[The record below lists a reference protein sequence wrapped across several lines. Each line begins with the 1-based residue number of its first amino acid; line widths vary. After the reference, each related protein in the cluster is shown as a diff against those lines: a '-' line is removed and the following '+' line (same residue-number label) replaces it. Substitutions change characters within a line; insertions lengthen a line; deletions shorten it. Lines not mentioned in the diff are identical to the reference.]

1 MMFAGWL
8 RPHRVLIAVAVVA
21 AGVLACRDT
30 TTPKEVST
38 AGVAF
43 DPLSTDASP
52 GFISVVIGRGN
63 LGPFR
68 INSKAAGYHVDLK
81 SPDNTDIAV
90 ANITIAPGAHS
101 GWHYHPGPV
110 LVVVKTGS
118 ITFYHSARSREDG
131 EGADDAACPP
141 TRYNAGSTFT
151 ESGGVVGIARNEGT
165 VEATAVA
172 TFFAPPAPSPLRI
185 GAPKPANCA

>member
-8 RPHRVLIAVAVVA
+8 RPNRVLVAVVA
-21 AGVLACRDT
+21 VAAGALACRDT
-30 TTPKEVST
+30 TTPKEVSA

-43 DPLSTDASP
+43 DPLSTLAS
-52 GFISVVIGRGN
+52 GFTSTVIKRGH

-68 INSKAAGYHVDLK
+68 INSNAGGFHVELK
-81 SPDNTDIAV
+81 SHDNTDIAV
-90 ANITIAPGAHS
+90 ANVTILPGGHS

-110 LVVVKTGS
+110 IVVVKTGT
-118 ITFYHSARSREDG
+118 ITFYHGARSREDG
-131 EGADDAACPP
+131 EGSDDRTCPP
-141 TRYNAGSTFT
+141 VSHAAGTTFI
-151 ESGGVVGIARNEGT
+151 EEGGVVGIARNEGT

-185 GAPKPANCA
+185 DAAKPANCA

>member
-8 RPHRVLIAVAVVA
+8 RPPRVLIAVVAVA

-30 TTPKEVST
+30 TTPKESSIT
-38 AGVAF
+38 GVAF
-43 DPLSTDASP
+43 DPLSTAAF
-52 GFISVVIGRGN
+52 GFTSVVIGRGN

-68 INSKAAGYHVDLK
+68 VNSKAAGYRADLR

-90 ANITIAPGAHS
+90 ANITIAPGGHS

-110 LVVVKTGS
+110 FVVVKTGA
-118 ITFYHSARSREDG
+118 ITFYHSARSGEDG
-131 EGADDAACPP
+131 EGSHDAACPP
-141 TRYNAGSTFT
+141 TRHAAGSAFT

-185 GAPKPANCA
+185 DAAKPANCA